1 MKERNGDMINHIYIY
16 SCDIQE
22 NGERNKL
29 EKNCVCNWKNK

>member
-22 NGERNKL
+22 NGERNKQ
-29 EKNCVCNWKNK
+29 EKNCVCNWKNR